1 MWTPRRH
8 SSQTCLKEQT
18 ERHSLTDKKPSA
30 ITRYPESEERKQPND
45 DIMTELNKKTKKED
59 VIKLRTEAGSMKF
72 KVYRDKDIGLSGYSD
87 CLIGQVTLCQF
98 VGS

>member
-1 MWTPRRH
+1 
-8 SSQTCLKEQT
+8 
-18 ERHSLTDKKPSA
+18 
-30 ITRYPESEERKQPND
+30 
-45 DIMTELNKKTKKED
+45 MTELNKKTKKED